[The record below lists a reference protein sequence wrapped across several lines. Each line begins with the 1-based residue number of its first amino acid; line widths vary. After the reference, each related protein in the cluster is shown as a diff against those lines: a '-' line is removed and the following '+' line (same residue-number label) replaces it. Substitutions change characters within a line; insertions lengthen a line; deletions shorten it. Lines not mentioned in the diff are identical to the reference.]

1 MSAPAAAPAPAPAPA
16 APKKFRPIRS
26 LFIGFLGLCS
36 GAAATYATA
45 IFDRIVK
52 PLPVA
57 NFAIAADGLTITCQ
71 NHATGDNGWWDFGDG
86 SPLEPFDSEQTQVT
100 HSYASPGSYS
110 VKLVVRNVL
119 GKEND
124 RSVNVDAKPSAKDE
138 PPPPKIA
145 AFAVQP
151 LSAAN
156 MAPATFRVTAD
167 VTNAE
172 HVVWDLGDGRVEVT
186 DTAGKI
192 DRMVTFEKPG
202 QFPIQLVAHNG
213 KTAAKQGSAVEV
225 KSPPDGTLMA
235 VVTITDGG
243 TEVAKNTHLETM
255 AVPAPRDSTAAF
267 SRNLWAKPGCTLT
280 EVVLAKP
287 DVPGVKNLKL
297 AISADKRSA
306 AISGE
311 FINVTPG
318 KVGADALI
326 PLKVTEE
333 RASSRAPRAVQAS
346 AVLQMATPT
355 KGTATV
361 PLPQMHPNA
370 EAVSRKIDVEVRQ
383 IGPGGKTY
391 VVAAGPLVGRTATIA
406 AKNVYSPPAA
416 ARTTASYDIATVK
429 IDFEIVNTVTPA
441 GGTGR

>member
-1 MSAPAAAPAPAPAPA
+1 MSAPAAAPAPA
-16 APKKFRPIRS
+16 APKKFS
-26 LFIGFLGLCS
+26 LFRTIFIGALGLCS
-36 GAAATYATA
+36 GAVATYASA

-71 NHATGDNGWWDFGDG
+71 NHASGDNGWWDFGDG
-86 SPLEPFDSEQTQVT
+86 SPLEPFDAEQPAAT
-100 HSYASPGSYS
+100 HAYAKPGHYS
-110 VKLVVRNVL
+110 VKLIVRNVL

-124 RSVNVDAKPSAKDE
+124 RSVDVEVKPATKDE
-138 PPPPKIA
+138 APPPKIA
-145 AFAVQP
+145 DFAVTSISP
-151 LSAAN
+151 AN

-172 HVVWDLGDGRVEVT
+172 HVVWDLGDGRIEVT
-186 DTAGKI
+186 DAGGKVE
-192 DRMVTFEKPG
+192 RMVTFEKPG
-202 QFPIQLVAHNG
+202 QFPIQLTAHNG

-243 TEVAKNTHLETM
+243 TQVSKYTHLETM

-267 SRNLWAKPGCTLT
+267 SRNLWAKPGHTLT

-287 DVPGVKNLKL
+287 EVPGVKNLKL
-297 AISADKRSA
+297 TVAADKRSA

-311 FINVTPG
+311 FANVTPG

-326 PLKVTEE
+326 PLKITEE
-333 RASSRAPRAVQAS
+333 RASSRAPRSMQAS
-346 AVLQMATPT
+346 AMLQMTGN
-355 KGTATV
+355 KGAAVV
-361 PLPQMHPNA
+361 PLPPVNPNV
-370 EAVSRKIDVEVRQ
+370 EVVSRQIDVEIRYMSQ
-383 IGPGGKTY
+383 GKTY
-391 VVAAGPLVGRTATIA
+391 VVAAGPLVGRTASIA
-406 AKNVYSPPAA
+406 AKNVYSPPTAA
-416 ARTTASYDIATVK
+416 KTTATYDIASVK
-429 IDFEIVNTVTPA
+429 IDFEIVNTVAPA